1 MLFHFIV
8 VILWSHTKHDNKLI
22 AMQATLSYACGI
34 SDIPLKG
41 ETIGQN
47 LRQIAAKFP
56 ERTALISE
64 YQQYRANYSEF
75 LEQVEQVAKALMAHG
90 IRRGD
95 RVGIWSP
102 NRYEWVLVQYA
113 TALMGAIMVNI
124 NPGYKLSGLRYALEQ
139 SRIDLLIASSHFRKT
154 DYIKMLDELR
164 PDCLYPKQ
172 TVIIDRDWATF
183 LSSASQVSDARLAE
197 REASLQFDDPVN
209 IQYTSGTTGYPKGAT
224 LSHHNILNNGFFIG
238 ERLKYTE
245 KDIVC
250 LPVPFYHCFG
260 MVLGNMAIVTHG
272 ACIVIPG
279 EFFDPEQVLQTVEN
293 ERCTSL
299 YGVPTMFIAELDL
312 PDFAKYN
319 LKSLRTGIMAGAP
332 CPIDTMRKVQSLM
345 NMTEICVCYGMTET
359 SPVSTESCTDDPLE
373 LRVTTVGT
381 VHPHVEIKI
390 IDPESG
396 AIVPRGTAG
405 ELCTRGYSV
414 MLGYWDNPEDTKA
427 IIDETRWLHSGDIAV
442 MDENGYVSIV
452 GRIKDLII
460 RGGENISPKEIED
473 FLIVHEGV
481 SDVQVIGVYSEK
493 YGEEVMAWI
502 KPRPGYNVSAES
514 LHTYC
519 KGRIATFKIPR
530 YWKFVDAFPMT
541 VTGKIRK
548 IEMREIS
555 EKELGLDLLRPIRE
569 TLFTLFLFYGS
580 LYTWK
585 RNGPYQ
591 YLSDSQQPSEAAHRP
606 RYTNTTEQSSGQS
619 LNYFYISTY
628 NRHSNCF
635 RKQDL

>member
-1 MLFHFIV
+1 
-8 VILWSHTKHDNKLI
+8 
-22 AMQATLSYACGI
+22 MQAKLSYASGI

-47 LRQIAAKFP
+47 LRQIASLYP
-56 ERTALISE
+56 QREALVSP
-64 YQQYRANYSEF
+64 YQHYRATYSEF
-75 LEQVEQVAKALMAHG
+75 LGQVEMVAKALMAHG
-90 IRRGD
+90 VKRGD

-102 NRYEWVLVQYA
+102 NRYEWVLVQYG

-124 NPGYKLSGLRYALEQ
+124 NPGYKLQGLQFALEQ
-139 SRIDLLIASSHFRKT
+139 SRMDFLIASSHFRKT
-154 DYIKMLDELR
+154 NYIEMLDELR
-164 PDCLYPKQ
+164 PKCLYPRE
-172 TVIIDRDWATF
+172 TIIIDRDWDAF
-183 LSSASQVSDARLAE
+183 LESAKQISDEQLAAQ
-197 REASLQFDDPVN
+197 EAMLQFDDPVN

-238 ERLKYTE
+238 ERLKYSE
-245 KDIVC
+245 QDRVC

-272 ACIVIPG
+272 ACIVISG
-279 EFFDPEQVLQTVEN
+279 EFFKPEQVLQTVEQ
-293 ERCTSL
+293 EKCTSL

-312 PDFAKYN
+312 PNFSDFN

-381 VHPHVEIKI
+381 VHPHLEIKI
-390 IDPESG
+390 IDPETG

-405 ELCTRGYSV
+405 EFCTRGYSV

-427 IIDETRWLHSGDIAV
+427 IIDEKRWLHSGDIAV

-473 FLIVHEGV
+473 FLIVHEGI

-493 YGEEVMAWI
+493 YGEEVMAWV
-502 KPRPGYNVSAES
+502 KPRPGYTVSAES
-514 LHTYC
+514 LDAYC
-519 KGRIATFKIPR
+519 RGKIATFKIPK
-530 YWKFVDAFPMT
+530 YWKFVDNFPMT

-548 IEMREIS
+548 VEMREIS
-555 EKELGLDLLRPIRE
+555 EKELGLKI
-569 TLFTLFLFYGS
+569 
-580 LYTWK
+580 
-585 RNGPYQ
+585 
-591 YLSDSQQPSEAAHRP
+591 
-606 RYTNTTEQSSGQS
+606 
-619 LNYFYISTY
+619 
-628 NRHSNCF
+628 
-635 RKQDL
+635 

>member
-1 MLFHFIV
+1 M
-8 VILWSHTKHDNKLI
+8 HTK
-22 AMQATLSYACGI
+22 LSYASGI

-47 LRQIAAKFP
+47 LRQIATQFP
-56 ERTALISE
+56 EREALVSP
-64 YQQYRANYSEF
+64 YQNYRVTYSEF
-75 LEQVEQVAKALMAHG
+75 LQQVEEVAKALMAHG
-90 IRRGD
+90 IQRGD

-124 NPGYKLSGLRYALEQ
+124 NPGYKLAGLRYALEQ
-139 SRIDLLIASSHFRKT
+139 SRINLLISSSHFRKT
-154 DYIKMLDELR
+154 NYMEMLDELR
-164 PDCLYPKQ
+164 PQCLYPNQ
-172 TVIIDRDWATF
+172 TIIIERDWNRF
-183 LSSASQVSDARLAE
+183 LESARQISDDQLAE

-209 IQYTSGTTGYPKGAT
+209 IQYTSGTTGHPKGAT

-238 ERLKYTE
+238 ERLKYSE
-245 KDIVC
+245 QDRVC

-279 EFFDPEQVLQTVEN
+279 EYFIPEQVLQIVEA
-293 ERCTSL
+293 EKCTSL

-312 PDFAKYN
+312 PNFSDFN

-555 EKELGLDLLRPIRE
+555 EKELGLDLLRP
-569 TLFTLFLFYGS
+569 
-580 LYTWK
+580 K
-585 RNGPYQ
+585 R
-591 YLSDSQQPSEAAHRP
+591 
-606 RYTNTTEQSSGQS
+606 
-619 LNYFYISTY
+619 
-628 NRHSNCF
+628 
-635 RKQDL
+635 

>member
-502 KPRPGYNVSAES
+502 KSRPGYNVSAES

-555 EKELGLDLLRPIRE
+555 EKELGLDLLRP
-569 TLFTLFLFYGS
+569 
-580 LYTWK
+580 K
-585 RNGPYQ
+585 R
-591 YLSDSQQPSEAAHRP
+591 
-606 RYTNTTEQSSGQS
+606 
-619 LNYFYISTY
+619 
-628 NRHSNCF
+628 
-635 RKQDL
+635 

>member
-8 VILWSHTKHDNKLI
+8 VILWLHTKHDNKLI

-124 NPGYKLSGLRYALEQ
+124 NPGYKFSGLRYALEQ

-502 KPRPGYNVSAES
+502 KPRRGYNVSAES

-555 EKELGLDLLRPIRE
+555 EKELGLDLLRP
-569 TLFTLFLFYGS
+569 
-580 LYTWK
+580 K
-585 RNGPYQ
+585 R
-591 YLSDSQQPSEAAHRP
+591 
-606 RYTNTTEQSSGQS
+606 
-619 LNYFYISTY
+619 
-628 NRHSNCF
+628 
-635 RKQDL
+635 

>member
-8 VILWSHTKHDNKLI
+8 VILWLHTKHDNKLI

-139 SRIDLLIASSHFRKT
+139 SRIDLLI

-555 EKELGLDLLRPIRE
+555 EKELGLDLLRP
-569 TLFTLFLFYGS
+569 
-580 LYTWK
+580 K
-585 RNGPYQ
+585 R
-591 YLSDSQQPSEAAHRP
+591 
-606 RYTNTTEQSSGQS
+606 
-619 LNYFYISTY
+619 
-628 NRHSNCF
+628 
-635 RKQDL
+635 